1 MLGIRRRE
9 FIAALGSAAAWPIAA
24 RGQRSEPKRRIGF
37 LTGGGIEADPVSQA
51 SLAAIREGLAKLGW
65 VEGRNLQIDRR
76 FGSGDLARIR
86 FYAEELVS
94 LAPQVVIVT
103 GGPATRAVQK
113 LTRTIPIVFVSAGD
127 PVENGLVNNIARPD
141 GNATGFTN
149 QFATIGG
156 KWVELLKEAAPHLVR
171 VALVYNPETYTAKVL
186 DPMETAATARSVKAI
201 RIPFHDPLE
210 LVRGIDEFATEPKG
224 GLIVPSSATTGAN
237 RSTIIR
243 LAAQHHLPAIYPYK
257 YYAAEG
263 GLMAYGPDRIDLFS
277 RAPSY
282 VDRLLR
288 GARVS
293 DLPVQFP
300 TKFELVINLKTAKAL
315 SLPISPEM
323 LAIADEII
331 E

>member
-9 FIAALGSAAAWPIAA
+9 FIMLLGGAAVVWPLATRA
-24 RGQRSEPKRRIGF
+24 QRSEPIRRIGF
-37 LTGGGIEADPVSQA
+37 LTGGGAETDPVSQA
-51 SLAAIREGLAKLGW
+51 NFAVIREGLAKLGW
-65 VEGRNLQIDRR
+65 FEGRNLQIDRR
-76 FGSGDLARIR
+76 FGGGDPNRIR

-94 LAPQVVIVT
+94 LAPQVMIVT

-127 PVENGLVNNIARPD
+127 PVASGLVSNIARPD

-149 QFATIGG
+149 IFATITG
-156 KWVELLKEAAPHLVR
+156 KWFELLKEAAPHLVR
-171 VALVYNPETYTAKVL
+171 VALVYNPETYHLL
-186 DPMETAATARSVKAI
+186 DPMETAATSRSVKAI
-201 RIPFHDPLE
+201 RIPFHDTLE
-210 LVRGIDEFATEPKG
+210 LVRGIDEFAAEPNS
-224 GLIVPSSATTGAN
+224 GLIIPASATTNAN
-237 RSTIIR
+237 RSTILR
-243 LAAQHHLPAIYPYK
+243 LAAQHRLPAIYPYR

-263 GLMAYGPDRIDLFS
+263 GLMAYGPDDLD
-277 RAPSY
+277 RYRGAPAY

-288 GARVS
+288 GAKVS

-300 TKFELVINLKTAKAL
+300 TKFELIINLKTAKAL
-315 SLPISPEM
+315 SLAISPEM